1 MDLYQY
7 NSEAETYQ
15 VGFWNLSGPFYS
27 QSLLVFKTFPE
38 VPVSILV
45 PENTEFGATFW
56 TSAVCIGAGIGVICA
71 IFLIVFFI
79 TFRSS
84 RVVKRA
90 NIHFIVVFLTGI
102 ACVFMSL
109 IIWTL
114 PQNSGT
120 CVSKTVLGMIGFGLI
135 VGCILAK
142 TQRYFRVYANF
153 GYVPARMTTLEFYA
167 WMSIPL
173 ILATI
178 CMILYIIGNGIPQAV
193 VTQSTVDNTYVYISC
208 LPGSVSWGNWL
219 VGIFIFLMFD
229 FIVLSTAI
237 LLLTM
242 NLITPYKESTFLLLI
257 VHLITL
263 SCPYRNFSSVW
274 ISSY

>member
-1 MDLYQY
+1 MYQY
-7 NSEAETYQ
+7 NSAAETYQ

-27 QSLLVFKTFPE
+27 QSLLVFKTYPE
-38 VPVSILV
+38 IPVSILV
-45 PENTEFGATFW
+45 PENTDFGTSFW
-56 TSAVCIGAGIGVICA
+56 TSAVCIGAGIGVVCA
-71 IFLIVFFI
+71 VFLIVFFI
-79 TFRSS
+79 TFRRS

-90 NIHFIVVFLTGI
+90 NIHFVVIFLIGIISVFL
-102 ACVFMSL
+102 SL

-153 GYVPARMTTLEFYA
+153 GYVPPRMTTLEFYA

-173 ILATI
+173 LLATVV
-178 CMILYIIGNGIPQAV
+178 MILYIVGKGIPQAV

-208 LPGSVSWGNWL
+208 LPGTKSWGNWL

-229 FIVLSTAI
+229 FIIVSTAI

-257 VHLITL
+257 VHPNTQPMALA
-263 SCPYRNFSSVW
+263 
-274 ISSY
+274 